1 MSKIYEVET
10 EKIKVK
16 YEKLIGLIDISPILS
31 YSTDIYQNLDNITL
45 FNYEYVKLSVYNIK
59 DVFNDYYNTQ
69 SLTYFNT
76 SNILKFKN
84 IELHLVKYEGW
95 KIAETKIITVG
106 LVIFKDQRFTLVK
119 ELAPEIKYL
128 WEEEN

>member
-16 YEKLIGLIDISPILS
+16 YEKLIGLKDISHIFS
-31 YSTDIYQNLDNITL
+31 YSTDIYQNIDNIAL
-45 FNYEYVKLSVYNIK
+45 SNYEYVKLGVYNIK
-59 DVFNDYYNTQ
+59 DIFNDYYNTQ

-84 IELHLVKYEGW
+84 IELYLVKYEGW

-106 LVIFKDQRFTLVK
+106 LIIFKDKRFTIVK

-128 WEEEN
+128 WEEEK

>member
-10 EKIKVK
+10 EKIKIK
-16 YEKLIGLIDISPILS
+16 YEKLIGLKDICHILS
-31 YSTDIYQNLDNITL
+31 YSTDIYQNLDNIVL
-45 FNYEYVKLSVYNIK
+45 SNYEYVKLGVYNIK
-59 DVFNDYYNTQ
+59 DIFNDYYNTQ

-106 LVIFKDQRFTLVK
+106 LIIFKDKSFTIVK

-128 WEEEN
+128 WEEEK

>member
-1 MSKIYEVET
+1 MSTIYEVET
-10 EKIKVK
+10 EKIKIK
-16 YEKLIGLIDISPILS
+16 YEKLIGLKDISHILN
-31 YSTDIYQNLDNITL
+31 YNTDIYQNLDNITL
-45 FNYEYVKLSVYNIK
+45 SNYEHIKLGVYNIK
-59 DVFNDYYNTQ
+59 DIFNDYYNTQ

-106 LVIFKDQRFTLVK
+106 LVIFKDQSFTLVK

-128 WEEEN
+128 WEEVK

>member
-10 EKIKVK
+10 EKIKIK
-16 YEKLIGLIDISPILS
+16 YEKLIGLKDISHIFN

-45 FNYEYVKLSVYNIK
+45 FNHESINLRVYNIE
-59 DVFNDYYNTQ
+59 DIFNDYYNTQ

-76 SNILKFKN
+76 SNIFNFRN
-84 IELHLVKYEGW
+84 IELHLVRYEGW
-95 KIAETKIITVG
+95 KLAETKIIIIG
-106 LVIFKDQRFTLVK
+106 LIIFKDKSFTLVK

-128 WEEEN
+128 WEE

>member
-10 EKIKVK
+10 DKIKIK
-16 YEKLIGLIDISPILS
+16 YEKLIGLKDISHIFN

-45 FNYEYVKLSVYNIK
+45 FNHESINLRVYNIE
-59 DVFNDYYNTQ
+59 DIFNDYYNTQ

-76 SNILKFKN
+76 SNIFNFRN
-84 IELHLVKYEGW
+84 IELHLVRYEGW
-95 KIAETKIITVG
+95 KLAETKIIIIG
-106 LVIFKDQRFTLVK
+106 LIIFKDKSFTLVK

-128 WEEEN
+128 WEE

>member
-16 YEKLIGLIDISPILS
+16 YEKLIGLRDISHVFN
-31 YSTDIYQNLDNITL
+31 YSTDIYQSVDNIVL
-45 FNYEYVKLSVYNIK
+45 FNRKHVKLGVYNIK
-59 DVFNDYYNTQ
+59 DTFNDYYNTE

-76 SNILKFKN
+76 SNIFNFRN

-106 LVIFKDQRFTLVK
+106 LIIFKDKGFTLVK

-128 WEEEN
+128 WEEVK